1 MCSGCRIFRDEV
13 DTRDGKEG
21 KRLTMVIAASPIL
34 STIMILN
41 E

>member
-1 MCSGCRIFRDEV
+1 MSRDEV
-13 DTRDGKEG
+13 DTREGKEG

-34 STIMILN
+34 STITILN